1 MKNRIFGRDVSVS
14 SGLKREAGLSLI
26 SLFCLSLLFGLTA
39 CRSRQQEET
48 RTVFR
53 YNESAGI
60 TSLDPA
66 FAKDQA
72 NIWACNQ
79 IFNSLVQLDSQL
91 RIQPCVA
98 RKWEISPDGKIY
110 TFTLRNDV
118 YFHHTDY
125 FKIDSNRHVTAQD
138 VVFSLQRIADPEVAS
153 PGAWIFATVDTMP
166 DGKKHFEALNDSVVQ
181 IKLQKAFP
189 PFLSL
194 LGMQYCSIVL
204 PEAVEHFQ
212 KEFRKYPVGTGP
224 FQCKMWKEGVK
235 LVCVKNPLYF
245 EFENGVRLPY
255 LDAVATTFIVDKQ
268 SVFMEFVK
276 GNLDFMSGLD
286 ASYKDEILTR
296 TGNLNPKYA
305 DRIRLMSMPYL
316 NTEYLGFLMDPLQK
330 EAENNPLLNKKIRQA
345 INYGFDREKMLRH
358 LRSGIGMPGNGGMVP
373 PSLLMLDEDSIG
385 HSVSC
390 SYGYSYQPQ
399 KVRELLAETGYP
411 DGKGLPEIR
420 LHVSESYMDIME
432 YIAHEEE
439 QFGIRIKVLKVQ
451 PAMLRQFISQSE
463 IPFFRGSW
471 IADYP
476 DAENYLSLF
485 YSPNFCPNGPNY
497 THFKN
502 KRFDQLYLR
511 SQQTLN
517 DSLRINIYRQ
527 MDSLV
532 MEEAPVVVLY
542 YDQVLRF
549 VRSDIHQMGNN
560 AMNLLDLKRV
570 RKTNKK
576 R

>member
-1 MKNRIFGRDVSVS
+1 MKNPISGNRKNASAHTPVHACVNAFACGRV
-14 SGLKREAGLSLI
+14 A
-26 SLFCLSLLFGLTA
+26 CLVFFFLALLFS
-39 CRSRQQEET
+39 CNNKSQNET

-60 TSLDPA
+60 TSMDPA

-79 IFNSLVQLDSQL
+79 VFNSLVQLDSQMQ
-91 RIQPCVA
+91 IQPCIA
-98 RKWEISPDGKIY
+98 KKWDISPDGKIY

-118 YFHHTDY
+118 YFHQTEY
-125 FKIDSNRHVTAQD
+125 FKIDSNRRVTAQD

-153 PGAWIFATVDTMP
+153 PGAWIFSAVDSFP
-166 DGKKHFEALNDSVVQ
+166 NGKKCFEALNDSTVI

-194 LGMQYCSIVL
+194 LSMQYCSIVL
-204 PEAVEHFQ
+204 PEAVKHFQ
-212 KEFRKYPVGTGP
+212 KDFRKYPVGTGP
-224 FQCKMWKEGVK
+224 FQLKTWKEGVK
-235 LVCVKNPLYF
+235 MVCVKNPRYF
-245 EFENGVRLPY
+245 EYEGQHRLPY
-255 LDAVATTFIVDKQ
+255 LDAVAITFIVDKQ

-286 ASYKDEILTR
+286 ASYKDELLTP
-296 TGNLNPKYA
+296 TGTLNPKYS
-305 DRIRLMSMPYL
+305 DRIYLLSMPYL
-316 NTEYLGFLMDPLQK
+316 NTEYMGFLMDPDQK
-330 EAENNPLLNKKIRQA
+330 DYASNPLKIKEIRQA

-358 LRSGIGMPGNGGMVP
+358 LRSGIGIPGDKGMVP
-373 PSLLMLDEDSIG
+373 PSLLFKDSSI
-385 HSVSC
+385 SSC
-390 SYGYSYQPQ
+390 GYGYSYQPQ
-399 KVRELLAETGYP
+399 KVRELLEKAGYP
-411 DGKGLPEIR
+411 NGKGLPEIK
-420 LHVSESYMDIME
+420 LHVSESYIDIME

-439 QFGIRIKVLKVQ
+439 QLGIHIKVLKLQ
-451 PAMLRQFISQSE
+451 PAILRQFISQSE
-463 IPFFRGSW
+463 IAFFRGSW

-485 YSPNFCPNGPNY
+485 YSRNFCPNGPNY

-502 KRFDQLYLR
+502 DKFDQLYLR

-517 DSLRINIYRQ
+517 DDLRINIYRQ

-532 MEEAPVVVLY
+532 MEQAPVVVLY

-549 VRSDIHQMGNN
+549 VRNNIHQMENN
-560 AMNLLDLKRV
+560 AMNLLNLKRV
-570 RKTNKK
+570 KK
-576 R
+576 YNN